1 MTKRILG
8 KVKVDNLEEIIE
20 KELIKQIQSGGLYKH
35 TGKNSMEINYKGLAK
50 SIADEINRQE
60 LR

>member
-1 MTKRILG
+1 M
-8 KVKVDNLEEIIE
+8 DNLEEIIE

-60 LR
+60 SR